1 MAWALLAAKLKAPIF
16 FKENG
21 NEKYDSH
28 KGLPEM
34 GLAKLR
40 KEAGLT
46 LHQLAAKSGVN
57 YMKIH
62 QIEKGKI
69 KVEHIMLRTAQ
80 RLANA
85 LGCEPK
91 DLLTPDD

>member
-1 MAWALLAAKLKAPIF
+1 
-16 FKENG
+16 
-21 NEKYDSH
+21 
-28 KGLPEM
+28 M
-34 GLAKLR
+34 GLAELR

-46 LHQLAAKSGVN
+46 LHQLAAKSGIN

-69 KVEHIMLRTAQ
+69 KPEHIMLRTAQ
-80 RLANA
+80 ALANA

-91 DLLTPDD
+91 ELMEKGDTENE